1 MSLIVLFLCLACL
14 VADVTSFCSLWC
26 LLCLGM
32 ACLMLNIDAV
42 WGFGVFFVWV
52 FFFYL
57 EIGICCFFGYQEF
70 GLLGG
75 MKPIRCLDI
84 SLDVK
89 GYP

>member
-52 FFFYL
+52 FSFTWRL
-57 EIGICCFFGYQEF
+57 EFAVFLAIKNLGYW
-70 GLLGG
+70 
-75 MKPIRCLDI
+75 
-84 SLDVK
+84 VV
-89 GYP
+89 

>member
-1 MSLIVLFLCLACL
+1 MPWHGLF
-14 VADVTSFCSLWC
+14 DVEHRC
-26 LLCLGM
+26 CLGLWSIF
-32 ACLMLNIDAV
+32 CV
-42 WGFGVFFVWV
+42 G